1 VSATLILTLVAIYL
15 IALAVSGPSLPL
27 ACSAAGTAVFIV
39 AIHLYQEHRG
49 G

>member
-1 VSATLILTLVAIYL
+1 VSASLILSLVAVYL
-15 IALAVSGPSLPL
+15 ITLAIAGPSLPL

-49 G
+49 R